1 MRRVRVYADTSV
13 FGGTQDEEFK
23 LPSAAFFAE
32 VRRGRYVLLISDVTL
47 AELADAPAPVRQQ
60 FLALPPEDV
69 IEVATDAEVES
80 LADAYLAA
88 KVLGPAR
95 RADALH
101 VAAATVGGAD
111 VIVSWNFQHI
121 VNYQRIHGFNGVNVL
136 NGYRELAIYS
146 PLEMSSAGENED
158 L

>member
-1 MRRVRVYADTSV
+1 
-13 FGGTQDEEFK
+13 
-23 LPSAAFFAE
+23 
-32 VRRGRYVLLISDVTL
+32 
-47 AELADAPAPVRQQ
+47 
-60 FLALPPEDV
+60 
-69 IEVATDAEVES
+69 VER